1 MKQPEKTSPG
11 PREFHIAGSRLAAP
25 KLAAGL
31 YLVAT
36 PIGNLGDISIRAL
49 QTLASTDLIACEDT
63 RVSRKLLEH
72 YGIATALT
80 PYHEHNA
87 QAARPKLLSRIA
99 EGAAV
104 ALISDAGTPLISDPG
119 YRLVAAVRAAGC
131 AVSPIPGPCALIA
144 ALSVAGLP
152 TDRFA
157 FEGFLPAKAGERRA
171 RLQAVASD
179 PRTLVW
185 YEAPHRIV
193 ETLEAAVEVLGG
205 ERRAVIGRELTK
217 RFETVLDATLAEL
230 LVRVQSDAD
239 QQRGEIVLVVAG
251 APPVDDAA
259 RIDEGRR
266 LYALL
271 AAELPPSKAA
281 RIAAAY
287 TGAPK
292 RALYGGG
299 EG

>member
-1 MKQPEKTSPG
+1 MST
-11 PREFHIAGSRLAAP
+11 ATAP
-25 KLAAGL
+25 STL
-31 YLVAT
+31 YVVAT
-36 PIGNLGDISIRAL
+36 PIGNLDDLTPRAR
-49 QTLASTDLIACEDT
+49 QVLAEVDAILCEDT
-63 RVSRKLLEH
+63 RQSGVLLRH
-72 YGIATALT
+72 AGIARPLLAV
-80 PYHEHNA
+80 HEHNEGER
-87 QAARPKLLSRIA
+87 AAALVQRLR
-99 EGAAV
+99 EGQRL

-119 YRLVAAVRAAGC
+119 YRLVAAVRAAGF

-152 TDRFA
+152 TDRFS

-193 ETLEAAVEVLGG
+193 ETLQAAVEVLGA

-217 RFETVLDATLAEL
+217 RFETVLDGSLAEL
-230 LVRVQSDAD
+230 LARVQSDAD

-251 APPVDDAA
+251 APPLDDAA

-281 RIAAAY
+281 RIAAAH

>member
-1 MKQPEKTSPG
+1 MST
-11 PREFHIAGSRLAAP
+11 ATAP
-25 KLAAGL
+25 STL
-31 YLVAT
+31 YVVAT
-36 PIGNLGDISIRAL
+36 PIGNLDDLTQRAR
-49 QTLASTDLIACEDT
+49 QVLAEVDAILCEDT
-63 RVSRKLLEH
+63 RQSGVLLRH
-72 YGIATALT
+72 AGIARPLLAV
-80 PYHEHNA
+80 HEHNEGER
-87 QAARPKLLSRIA
+87 AAALVQRLR
-99 EGAAV
+99 EGQRL

-119 YRLVAAVRAAGC
+119 YRLVAAVRAAGF

-152 TDRFA
+152 TDRFS

-193 ETLEAAVEVLGG
+193 ETLQAAVEVLGA

-217 RFETVLDATLAEL
+217 RFETVLDGSLAEL
-230 LVRVQSDAD
+230 LARVQSDAD

-251 APPVDDAA
+251 APPLDDAA

-281 RIAAAY
+281 RIAAAH

>member
-1 MKQPEKTSPG
+1 MST
-11 PREFHIAGSRLAAP
+11 ATAP
-25 KLAAGL
+25 STL
-31 YLVAT
+31 YVVAT
-36 PIGNLGDISIRAL
+36 PIGHLDDLSPRARLVLGEVDAIL
-49 QTLASTDLIACEDT
+49 CEDT
-63 RVSRKLLEH
+63 RQSGVLLRHAGISRPLL
-72 YGIATALT
+72 AV
-80 PYHEHNA
+80 HEHNEGER
-87 QAARPKLLSRIA
+87 AAALVQRLR
-99 EGAAV
+99 EGQRL

-152 TDRFA
+152 TDRFG

-193 ETLEAAVEVLGG
+193 ETLAAAVEVLGG

-217 RFETVLDATLAEL
+217 RFETVLDGTLAEL
-230 LVRVQSDAD
+230 LARVKSDAD

-251 APPVDDAA
+251 APPLDDAA

-271 AAELPPSKAA
+271 ATELPPSKAA

>member
-1 MKQPEKTSPG
+1 MST
-11 PREFHIAGSRLAAP
+11 ATAP
-25 KLAAGL
+25 STL
-31 YLVAT
+31 YVVAT
-36 PIGNLGDISIRAL
+36 PIGNLDDLSPRAR
-49 QTLASTDLIACEDT
+49 QVLAEVDAILCEDT
-63 RVSRKLLEH
+63 RQSGVLLRHAGISRPLL
-72 YGIATALT
+72 AV
-80 PYHEHNA
+80 HEHNEGER
-87 QAARPKLLSRIA
+87 AAALVQRLR
-99 EGAAV
+99 EGQRL

-131 AVSPIPGPCALIA
+131 AVSPIPGPCALVA

-157 FEGFLPAKAGERRA
+157 FEGFMPAKAGERRA

-193 ETLEAAVEVLGG
+193 ETLAAAVEVLGG

-217 RFETVLDATLAEL
+217 RFETVLDGTLADL
-230 LVRVQSDAD
+230 LARVQSDAD

-299 EG
+299 

>member
-1 MKQPEKTSPG
+1 MST
-11 PREFHIAGSRLAAP
+11 ATAP
-25 KLAAGL
+25 STL
-31 YLVAT
+31 YVVAT
-36 PIGNLGDISIRAL
+36 PIGNLDDLSPRAR
-49 QTLASTDLIACEDT
+49 QVLAEVDAILCEDT
-63 RVSRKLLEH
+63 RQSGVLLRHAGISRPLL
-72 YGIATALT
+72 AV
-80 PYHEHNA
+80 HEHNEGER
-87 QAARPKLLSRIA
+87 AAALVQRLR
-99 EGAAV
+99 EGQRL

-131 AVSPIPGPCALIA
+131 AVSPIPGPCALVA

-193 ETLEAAVEVLGG
+193 ETLAAAVEVLGG

-217 RFETVLDATLAEL
+217 RFETVLDGTLAEL
-230 LVRVQSDAD
+230 LARVQSDAD

-281 RIAAAY
+281 RIAAAH

>member
-1 MKQPEKTSPG
+1 MST
-11 PREFHIAGSRLAAP
+11 ATAP
-25 KLAAGL
+25 STL
-31 YLVAT
+31 YVVAT
-36 PIGNLGDISIRAL
+36 PIGNLDDLSARAR
-49 QTLASTDLIACEDT
+49 QVLAEVDAILCEDT
-63 RVSRKLLEH
+63 RQSGVLLRHAGISRPLL
-72 YGIATALT
+72 AV
-80 PYHEHNA
+80 HEHNEGER
-87 QAARPKLLSRIA
+87 AAALVQRLR
-99 EGAAV
+99 EGQRL

-131 AVSPIPGPCALIA
+131 AVSPIPGPCALVA

-193 ETLEAAVEVLGG
+193 ETLEAAVDVLGG

-281 RIAAAY
+281 RIAAAH

>member
-1 MKQPEKTSPG
+1 MST
-11 PREFHIAGSRLAAP
+11 ATAP
-25 KLAAGL
+25 STL
-31 YLVAT
+31 YVVAT
-36 PIGNLGDISIRAL
+36 PIGNLDDLSARAR
-49 QTLASTDLIACEDT
+49 QVLAEVDAILCEDT
-63 RVSRKLLEH
+63 RQSGVLLRHAGISRPLL
-72 YGIATALT
+72 AV
-80 PYHEHNA
+80 HEHNEGER
-87 QAARPKLLSRIA
+87 AAALVQRLR
-99 EGAAV
+99 EGQRL

>member
-1 MKQPEKTSPG
+1 MST
-11 PREFHIAGSRLAAP
+11 ATAP
-25 KLAAGL
+25 STL
-31 YLVAT
+31 YVVAT
-36 PIGNLGDISIRAL
+36 PIGNLDDLSARAR
-49 QTLASTDLIACEDT
+49 QVLAEVDAILCEDT
-63 RVSRKLLEH
+63 RQSGVLLRHAGISRPLL
-72 YGIATALT
+72 AV
-80 PYHEHNA
+80 HEHNEGER
-87 QAARPKLLSRIA
+87 AAALVQRLR
-99 EGAAV
+99 EGQRL

-131 AVSPIPGPCALIA
+131 AVSPIPGPCALVA

-193 ETLEAAVEVLGG
+193 ETLEAAVDVLGG

>member
-1 MKQPEKTSPG
+1 MST
-11 PREFHIAGSRLAAP
+11 ATAP
-25 KLAAGL
+25 STL
-31 YLVAT
+31 YVVAT
-36 PIGNLGDISIRAL
+36 PIGNLDDLSARAR
-49 QTLASTDLIACEDT
+49 QVLAEVDAILCEDT
-63 RVSRKLLEH
+63 RQSGVLLRHAGISRPLL
-72 YGIATALT
+72 AV
-80 PYHEHNA
+80 HEHNEGER
-87 QAARPKLLSRIA
+87 AAALVQRLR
-99 EGAAV
+99 EGQRL

-193 ETLEAAVEVLGG
+193 ETLEAAVDVLGG

>member
-1 MKQPEKTSPG
+1 MST
-11 PREFHIAGSRLAAP
+11 ATAP
-25 KLAAGL
+25 STL
-31 YLVAT
+31 YVVAT
-36 PIGNLGDISIRAL
+36 PIGNLDDLSARAR
-49 QTLASTDLIACEDT
+49 QVLAEVDAILCEDT
-63 RVSRKLLEH
+63 RQSGVLLRHAGISRPLL
-72 YGIATALT
+72 AV
-80 PYHEHNA
+80 HEHN
-87 QAARPKLLSRIA
+87 
-99 EGAAV
+99 EGERAAV
-104 ALISDAGTPLISDPG
+104 LVQRLREGQRLALISDAGTPLISDPG

-131 AVSPIPGPCALIA
+131 AVSPIPGPCALVA

-217 RFETVLDATLAEL
+217 RFETVLDGTLAEL
-230 LVRVQSDAD
+230 LARVQSDAD

-281 RIAAAY
+281 RIAAAH

>member
-1 MKQPEKTSPG
+1 MST
-11 PREFHIAGSRLAAP
+11 ATAP
-25 KLAAGL
+25 STLFV
-31 YLVAT
+31 VAT
-36 PIGNLGDISIRAL
+36 PIGNLDDLTPRAR
-49 QTLASTDLIACEDT
+49 QVLAEVDAILCEDT
-63 RVSRKLLEH
+63 RQSGVLLRH
-72 YGIATALT
+72 AGIARPLLAV
-80 PYHEHNA
+80 HEHNEGER
-87 QAARPKLLSRIA
+87 AAALVQRLR
-99 EGAAV
+99 EGQRL

>member
-1 MKQPEKTSPG
+1 MST
-11 PREFHIAGSRLAAP
+11 ATAP
-25 KLAAGL
+25 STL
-31 YLVAT
+31 YVVAT
-36 PIGNLGDISIRAL
+36 PIGHLDDLSPRARQVLGEVDAIL
-49 QTLASTDLIACEDT
+49 CEDT
-63 RVSRKLLEH
+63 RQSGVLLRHAGISRPLM
-72 YGIATALT
+72 AV
-80 PYHEHNA
+80 HEHNEGER
-87 QAARPKLLSRIA
+87 AAALVQRLR
-99 EGAAV
+99 EGQRL

-152 TDRFA
+152 TDRFG

-193 ETLEAAVEVLGG
+193 ETLEAAGEVLGG
-205 ERRAVIGRELTK
+205 DRRAVIGRELTK
-217 RFETVLDATLAEL
+217 RFETVLDGTLAEL
-230 LVRVQSDAD
+230 LARVKSDAD

-281 RIAAAY
+281 RIAAAH

>member
-1 MKQPEKTSPG
+1 MST
-11 PREFHIAGSRLAAP
+11 ATAP
-25 KLAAGL
+25 STLFV
-31 YLVAT
+31 VAT
-36 PIGNLGDISIRAL
+36 PIGNLDDLTPRAR
-49 QTLASTDLIACEDT
+49 QVLAEVDAILCEDT
-63 RVSRKLLEH
+63 RQSGVLLRH
-72 YGIATALT
+72 AGIARPLLAV
-80 PYHEHNA
+80 HEHNEGER
-87 QAARPKLLSRIA
+87 AAALVQRLR
-99 EGAAV
+99 EGQRL

-119 YRLVAAVRAAGC
+119 YRLVAAVRAAGF

-152 TDRFA
+152 TDRFS

-185 YEAPHRIV
+185 YEAPHRIA
-193 ETLEAAVEVLGG
+193 ETLQATVEVLGA
-205 ERRAVIGRELTK
+205 ERRAVMGRELTK
-217 RFETVLDATLAEL
+217 RFETVLDGTLAEL
-230 LVRVQSDAD
+230 SARVQSDAD

-251 APPVDDAA
+251 APPLDDAA

-281 RIAAAY
+281 RIAAAH

>member
-1 MKQPEKTSPG
+1 MST
-11 PREFHIAGSRLAAP
+11 ATAP
-25 KLAAGL
+25 STL
-31 YLVAT
+31 YVVAT
-36 PIGNLGDISIRAL
+36 PIGNLDDLTPRARQVL
-49 QTLASTDLIACEDT
+49 GEVDAILCEDT
-63 RVSRKLLEH
+63 RQSGVLLRH
-72 YGIATALT
+72 AGLARPLLAV
-80 PYHEHNA
+80 HEHNEGER
-87 QAARPKLLSRIA
+87 AAALVQRLR
-99 EGAAV
+99 EGQRL

-119 YRLVAAVRAAGC
+119 YRLVAAVRAAGF

-144 ALSVAGLP
+144 VLSVAGLP

-171 RLQAVASD
+171 RLQAIASD

-193 ETLEAAVEVLGG
+193 ETLAATVEVLGG

-217 RFETVLDATLAEL
+217 RFETVLDGSLADL
-230 LVRVQSDAD
+230 LARVQSDAD

-251 APPVDDAA
+251 SPPLDDAA

-281 RIAAAY
+281 RIAAAH

>member
-1 MKQPEKTSPG
+1 MST
-11 PREFHIAGSRLAAP
+11 ATAP
-25 KLAAGL
+25 STL
-31 YLVAT
+31 YVVAT
-36 PIGNLGDISIRAL
+36 PIGNLDDLSARAR
-49 QTLASTDLIACEDT
+49 QVLAEVDAILCEDT
-63 RVSRKLLEH
+63 RQSGVLLRHAGISRPLL
-72 YGIATALT
+72 AV
-80 PYHEHNA
+80 HEHNEGER
-87 QAARPKLLSRIA
+87 AAALVQRLR
-99 EGAAV
+99 EGQRL

-131 AVSPIPGPCALIA
+131 AVSPIPGPCALVA

-193 ETLEAAVEVLGG
+193 ETLAAAVEVLGG

-251 APPVDDAA
+251 APPVDGAA

-281 RIAAAY
+281 RIAAAH